1 MKFAWDETKR
11 KSNLIKHALDF
22 IDAMEVFEGA
32 TITIED
38 SRFGYG
44 EQRFITIGM
53 LRGRVVAIAHTEQ
66 GDEIRIISMRK
77 ATKNEENFYFKDKEI
92 ADGMEAD

>member
-53 LRGRVVAIAHTEQ
+53 SRGRVVAIAHTEH
-66 GDEIRIISMRK
+66 GDEMRIISMRK
-77 ATKNEENFYFKDKEI
+77 ATQNEENFYFKEI